1 MKQLTLILAVFA
13 CLQVNAQQLFFEA
26 FSGYNM
32 TTYEDFGNS
41 NEGYVPL
48 GFRLAGGLEHVQIGG
63 EYRRNISNP
72 GFQLGDNPVRTE
84 IEETYYG
91 ALLRGNVSTLP
102 AYRFGLI
109 IKAGAG
115 YYNGKRLIYENEV
128 LLTGSTLEFDKT
140 FGWNA
145 GLGISA
151 PIASLIH
158 WEIGYQFNS
167 VNREISG
174 IGSKVNMSYHS
185 FQMGL
190 SLNLVFGNTAK
201 RCRRVISSKRGR

>member
-1 MKQLTLILAVFA
+1 MFVLMVFA
-13 CLQVNAQQLFFEA
+13 CLQVNAQQLFFET
-26 FSGYNM
+26 FSGYNI
-32 TTYEDFGNS
+32 TAYEELEENQ
-41 NEGYVPL
+41 GYVPL

-63 EYRRNISNP
+63 EYRRNITNP
-72 GFQLGDNPVRTE
+72 AFQVLDSPIRTE
-84 IEETYYG
+84 FEETYYG

-109 IKAGAG
+109 LKAGAG
-115 YYNGKRLIYENEV
+115 YYNGKKLTYENDQLITEN
-128 LLTGSTLEFDKT
+128 TIEFDKA

-151 PIASLIH
+151 PIASLVH
-158 WEIGYQFNS
+158 WEIGYQYNS
-167 VNREISG
+167 VKRDALLG
-174 IGSKVNMSYHS
+174 GTSKQNLSYHS
-185 FQMGL
+185 FQVGL

>member
-1 MKQLTLILAVFA
+1 MMKQLTLILAVCA

-32 TTYEDFGNS
+32 TAYENFGEGNQ
-41 NEGYVPL
+41 GYVPM
-48 GFRLAGGLEHVQIGG
+48 GFRLAGGLEHLQIGG

-72 GFQLGDNPVRTE
+72 TFQIADSPIRTE
-84 IEETYYG
+84 VEETYYG
-91 ALLRGNVSTLP
+91 AFLRGNLSTLP

-115 YYNGKRLIYENEV
+115 YYQGRLLTYENDLIVSESSV
-128 LLTGSTLEFDKT
+128 DLDKA

-151 PIASLIH
+151 PIAGLVH
-158 WEIGYQFNS
+158 WEIGYQFNAVS
-167 VNREISG
+167 REIPG
-174 IGSKVNMSYHS
+174 IREKNNMSYHS
-185 FQMGL
+185 FQLGL
-190 SLNLVFGNTAK
+190 SVNLVFGNTAK
-201 RCRRVISSKRGR
+201 RCRRVISSK